1 MSGTSSRARDEGA
14 VPLRR
19 SAAEEE
25 DHPVHGDDGTAPKVT
40 REDPVPLRL
49 GAERVEIEERAARLR
64 IVSGSRPRRR

>member
-1 MSGTSSRARDEGA
+1 

-19 SAAEEE
+19 AATEGE
-25 DHPVHGDDGTAPKVT
+25 DHPAHEEEGTAAEVT

-49 GAERVEIEERAARLR
+49 GAERVEDEERAARLR

>member
-1 MSGTSSRARDEGA
+1 MSETSSRARDEEA

-19 SAAEEE
+19 SAPEREGHPAQE
-25 DHPVHGDDGTAPKVT
+25 DVGTAPKVA

-49 GAERVEIEERAARLR
+49 GAERVEDEERATRLR